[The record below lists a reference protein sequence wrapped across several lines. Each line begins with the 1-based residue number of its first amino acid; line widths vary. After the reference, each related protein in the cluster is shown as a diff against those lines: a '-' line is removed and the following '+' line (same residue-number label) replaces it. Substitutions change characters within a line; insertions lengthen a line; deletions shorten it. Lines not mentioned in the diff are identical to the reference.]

1 MLYTYCKACKQESPG
16 DCCPLC
22 GRRPSATAMRDAW
35 SIPLLPIADGRA
47 WLSALYALLAA
58 AGLLILLI
66 FGLELL
72 FSGVEKT
79 VNLWQGDLLSV
90 ILFIL
95 PLGLLLVSLF
105 LLLQGKET
113 AVYILDSQGAHL
125 QTWHKP
131 SRIRSWARLQSA
143 EPWKDASQPDGTVVH
158 LSQERHLLW
167 SDVQHV
173 RYSPR
178 NNSILIYHTP
188 HCAPLPLRM
197 PPEEYELAAYY
208 VKKYC
213 KNK

>member
-1 MLYTYCKACKQESPG
+1 MLYTYCKSCKQESPG

-22 GRRPSATAMRDAW
+22 GKRPSAAAMRDVW
-35 SIPLLPIADGRA
+35 SVPLLPLADSRA

-58 AGLLILLI
+58 AGLLVLLL

-72 FSGVEKT
+72 LSGTERA
-79 VNLWQGDLLSV
+79 VNLWQGNLLSM
-90 ILFIL
+90 ILFVI
-95 PLGLLLVSLF
+95 PVGLLVTGLF

-113 AVYILDSQGAHL
+113 AVYILDNQGAHL

-131 SRIRSWARLQSA
+131 SRLQSWARLQSA
-143 EPWKDASQPDGTVVH
+143 DPWKDIPQADGTVMR

-167 SDVQHV
+167 GDVQAV
-173 RYSPR
+173 KYAPR
-178 NNSILIYHTP
+178 NASIFIYHTP
-188 HCAPLPLRM
+188 HCAPLVLRL
-197 PPEEYELAAYY
+197 PQAEYELAAAY